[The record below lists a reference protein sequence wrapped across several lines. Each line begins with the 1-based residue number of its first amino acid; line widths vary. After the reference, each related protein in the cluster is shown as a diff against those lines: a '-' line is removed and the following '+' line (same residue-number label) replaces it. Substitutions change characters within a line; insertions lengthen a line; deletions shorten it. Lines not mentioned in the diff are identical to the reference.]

1 MMKTMAA
8 LMRIESSR
16 PITEVENVFVVA
28 ILEDGGGGANGTT
41 LIGVISGAMAGGN
54 WELEDDQ
61 EYSILFELED
71 PSCCLVVLYDVHQDP
86 STESSFHLLYNLPI
100 FLTSWSES
108 NLARGIKLNIV
119 LHLKQYISF

>member
-1 MMKTMAA
+1 MAA

-41 LIGVISGAMAGGN
+41 LIGVIVGVMAGGN

-61 EYSILFELED
+61 EYSILL
-71 PSCCLVVLYDVHQDP
+71 S
-86 STESSFHLLYNLPI
+86 
-100 FLTSWSES
+100 
-108 NLARGIKLNIV
+108 
-119 LHLKQYISF
+119 